1 MSKRD
6 SISHLHSPVN
16 EACYQETLGS
26 PKPSSGKRALAPL
39 IREME

>member
-16 EACYQETLGS
+16 EVCYQETLGS
-26 PKPSSGKRALAPL
+26 PKPSAGKRALAPL